1 MQKEQLLAELN
12 TSLQEELAKYEQNN
26 PKLFIL
32 KL

>member
-12 TSLQEELAKYEQNN
+12 TSLQELAKYEQNN
-26 PKLFIL
+26 PKLLIL